1 MTVVI
6 GQGRNLQAKRGAI
19 RYLNESI
26 STEERLAMFYSRVEA
41 MLGITPL
48 RSELDLA
55 RLVEERLPLSAL
67 GSLLAHGIST
77 VEIHD
82 LIVPRRRLAYR
93 KVRNQSLSLFES
105 DRVVR
110 VVRITSQAEEIFGDD
125 TKAVRWLRSPKTRF
139 EGRTPLDM
147 LRTET
152 GGRIVEEML
161 HQLDHGFAA

>member
-1 MTVVI
+1 
-6 GQGRNLQAKRGAI
+6 
-19 RYLNESI
+19 
-26 STEERLAMFYSRVEA
+26 MFYRRVEA

-48 RSELDLA
+48 RSMHDLA
-55 RLVEERLPLSAL
+55 RLVDKRLPLSSL
-67 GSLLAHGIST
+67 ESLLAHGISPA
-77 VEIHD
+77 EIHD
-82 LIVPRRRLAYR
+82 LILPRRRLAFR

-105 DRVVR
+105 DLTIRI
-110 VVRITSQAEEIFGDD
+110 VRITSLAEEIFGDD